1 MPRIRL
7 VKPTLAHESAIR
19 AYLDAVRVAGLPLH
33 GAVLELFP
41 DVASWIAFC
50 DAARRH
56 THARTASP
64 KSPIHL
70 SPPG

>member
-19 AYLDAVRVAGLPLH
+19 AYLDAVHAAGLPLH
-33 GAVLELFP
+33 GAVLEQFP

-50 DAARRH
+50 DAPRRH
-56 THARTASP
+56 THAQWRRQSRRF
-64 KSPIHL
+64 HL
-70 SPPG
+70 SRLG